1 MDSNEQDHMFT
12 VAEKFVELEL
22 NKLVELL
29 DLETLLVELYKN
41 DPEAWEDA
49 QYRYEEIYGDYDPE
63 EGPTIPFPR
72 D

>member
-12 VAEKFVELEL
+12 VAEKFVEAM
-22 NKLVELL
+22 
-29 DLETLLVELYKN
+29 DLETLVDWVYNDLVELYEN
-41 DPEAWEDA
+41 DPDAWENA
-49 QYRYEEIYGDYDPE
+49 QYQYEEIFGDYDPE